1 MFAVKDWSNA
11 LDPSF
16 GLTPDITFVI
26 IKNGDEVNSR
36 RNKMMAHKYFLAM
49 ASPVFKEMLFG
60 PNKNTDN
67 IVHIRGTSMEA
78 FTLMIHHIYQK
89 YIDWLDK
96 PVVLMMEM
104 FDLAESYGLD
114 KLMEELQ
121 LCLKTN

>member
-26 IKNGDEVNSR
+26 IKN
-36 RNKMMAHKYFLAM
+36 KIMAHKYFLAM

-121 LCLKTN
+121 LYW